1 MVHAAH
7 RALLLSLV
15 VASLAP
21 VARGQSPVADPGPM
35 PPASAVT
42 PDPWPKS
49 LRDGTL
55 TYTIFQPQLDSWDG
69 YRIAAH
75 AAVSVLPDGSK
86 DASFGVVDIAAV
98 TVVDRLARSVAFQDI
113 QIVKSTFPSAPA
125 QAAAYGVAIQAT
137 VAGGPSTMSLDRLQ
151 ESLKVIGAQKRGA
164 TVPVQNDP
172 PRFVFSQVPAMLVL
186 VDGDP
191 VFRPAPGSKLLR
203 VLNTRALILQD
214 VSAVNY
220 IHVLDGW
227 MQAKSLAGPWTVAK
241 KAPRGADDVAKQL
254 AAQKTVD
261 LLQGTPD
268 ETTKKMPTLATDA
281 PVLYVATR
289 PTELVVFDGAP
300 DWVPIDGT
308 NLLYVTNTTGNVF
321 EDIQS
326 QRTFVLVTGR
336 WFSAVD
342 LNGPW
347 TYVPGTSLPPDFA
360 RVPDGSPKE
369 NMKAS
374 VPGTPQAAGA
384 VIAAGVPQSATVDRS
399 KASFTGTLS
408 GPPVLKPIPGTPLQY
423 VFNSPDPIIQVSPT
437 EWYSLYVG
445 IWFTSRSAS
454 GPWLT
459 ASAVPAV
466 IYSIPP
472 SSPLF
477 YVTSVRVYAATPEYL
492 TVGYTPG
499 YMGEVV
505 TPDGVVVY
513 GTGYVYPAYVD
524 AGVWY
529 PPPVTYGYA
538 VNMAWTPW
546 TGWAMGFGFGLAMG
560 AAMWGPA
567 PYWGACGYGW
577 HGAAWGPGG
586 AVAWGPHGWAAT
598 SGNVYHQWGNTGA
611 VTRTSGG
618 FNAWSGKAWSDQVG
632 HSYNS
637 TTGRMSAGQRGSVQN
652 VYTGNYAHD
661 AAGATYN
668 AKTGTGAEGGRVT
681 VGNTST
687 GKSETFGAGT
697 VKGPGGQTTHVAQAG
712 DNYYGD
718 HDGNVYKYNSQT
730 GSYQQH
736 DQGGGWSNATPDKSQ
751 SLASEQQART
761 AGDQRSAGSSWSHD
775 GSGGNWN
782 RGGSGGGEDRG
793 GGGGGWDR
801 GGGGGSRGG
810 GWGGGGFHGGGGR
823 R

>member
-1 MVHAAH
+1 MVHLAC
-7 RALLLSLV
+7 RARLALPVVLLV
-15 VASLAP
+15 LAMAP
-21 VARGQSPVADPGPM
+21 EARAQSSGGDPGPV
-35 PPASAVT
+35 PPASSVT
-42 PDPWPKS
+42 PDPWPKA
-49 LRDGTL
+49 LHEGTL

-75 AAVSVLPDGSK
+75 AAVSVLADGSK
-86 DASFGVVDIAAV
+86 DATFGVVEITAV
-98 TVVDRLARSVAFQDI
+98 TVVDRQARSVVFQDI
-113 QIVKSTFPSAPA
+113 QIAKSTFPSAPS
-125 QAAAYGVAIQAT
+125 QASAYGAAIQEA
-137 VAGGPSTMSLDRLQ
+137 VSGGPSTMSLDRLEQ
-151 ESLKVIGAQKRGA
+151 SLKVIDAQKQA
-164 TVPVQNDP
+164 AAVPVRNDP
-172 PRFVFSQVPAMLVL
+172 PRFLFSQVPAMLVL

-191 VFRPAPGSKLLR
+191 VVRPVPGSNLLR

-214 VSAVNY
+214 ASGTSF

-227 MQAKSLAGPWTVAK
+227 MQARSLAGPWTVAN
-241 KAPRGADDVAKQL
+241 KAPRGADEVAKQL

-268 ETTKKMPTLATDA
+268 EQTKEMPTLAQDA
-281 PVLYVATR
+281 PVLHVATR
-289 PTELVVFDGAP
+289 PTELVVFQGAP

-321 EDIQS
+321 EDLTS

-342 LNGPW
+342 LDGPW
-347 TYVPGTSLPPDFA
+347 TFVPGTSLPPDFA

-374 VPGTPQAAGA
+374 VPGTPQAASA

-399 KASFTGTLS
+399 KASFTPTLS
-408 GPPVLKPIPGTPLQY
+408 GAPVLKPIAGTPLQY
-423 VFNSPDPIIQVSPT
+423 VFNSPDPIIMVSPT

-445 IWFTSRSAS
+445 IWFTSRSAN
-454 GPWLT
+454 GPWLS
-459 ASAVPAV
+459 AAAVPAV

-477 YVTSVRVYAATPEYL
+477 YVTSVRIYASTPEYV
-492 TVGYTPG
+492 TVGYTPS

-513 GTGYVYPAYVD
+513 GTGYVYPAYVG
-524 AGVWY
+524 AAVWY

-546 TGWAMGFGFGLAMG
+546 TGWAMGFGFGFAMG

-567 PYWGACGYGW
+567 PYWGACAYGW

-586 AVAWGPHGWAAT
+586 AAVWGPHGWAAT
-598 SGNVYHQWGNTGA
+598 TGNVYHQWGNTGA
-611 VTRTSGG
+611 VTRSSGG
-618 FNAWSGKAWSDQVG
+618 FNAWSGNAWSNQVG

-637 TTGRMSAGQRGSVQN
+637 TTGRMSAGQRGTVQN

-661 AAGATYN
+661 AAGATYDP
-668 AKTGTGAEGGRVT
+668 KTGTGAAGAKVT
-681 VGNTST
+681 VGNAST

-697 VKGPGGQTTHVAQAG
+697 VKGPGGQTTHVAEAG

-730 GSYQQH
+730 GSFQQH
-736 DQGGGWSNATPDKSQ
+736 DQGGGWSNASPERSQ
-751 SLASEQQART
+751 SLGAEQQART

-775 GSGGNWN
+775 DSGG
-782 RGGSGGGEDRG
+782 SFDRG

-801 GGGGGSRGG
+801 GSSRGG
-810 GWGGGGFHGGGGR
+810 GWGGGGFRGGGR